1 MKYHLWRH
9 SGDLKMSRNIKE
21 TMDLIF
27 ENIKSLVDA
36 DDECRVTNTN
46 RHIRAHGD
54 EADEAAVCDFVKYA
68 KAKYLHYV
76 YGLFSLFEYKDQRYL
91 LTFEKYSPSFSEIGF
106 EIESDPA
113 VLQGAAMLTIA
124 HRNLP
129 FRKEIDSLQII
140 ESCFGIEPENP
151 DNPNIVF
158 DFLDITNFFVPYC
171 IIKLDD
177 SRFPLIYE
185 EDINRLGCYMFVED
199 TKKLCMSSKE
209 RIKGLV
215 LLRSSGTISVSI
227 LNSIQSP
234 LLEYTFL
241 QLYQCLE
248 YLFKLNNCFLISIDH
263 NLSLEKSIDIV
274 LTHELKVSESDNLY
288 SVLKNYASE
297 TSIDAMIG
305 SIPNC
310 HAKTTDNDKFRI
322 ASNYIYRLRCNIA
335 HLRYNQDDLSNV
347 DWSKCVDAIIEI
359 IYSVYQKCD
368 LKISK
373 VCLSKKAWKDI
384 FPL

>member
-9 SGDLKMSRNIKE
+9 FGDLKMSRNIIE
-21 TMDLIF
+21 TMDSIF
-27 ENIKSLVDA
+27 ENIKSLVDD
-36 DDECRVTNTN
+36 DDECRITDVK
-46 RHIRAHGD
+46 RHIKAQGD
-54 EADEAAVCDFVKYA
+54 ETSVCEFVKHA
-68 KAKYLHYV
+68 KVKYLRCV
-76 YGLFSLFEYKDQRYL
+76 YGLFSLCEYKNQRYL
-91 LTFEKYSPSFSEIGF
+91 LAFEKYSPGFSEIGL
-106 EIESDPA
+106 EIESDST
-113 VLQGAAMLTIA
+113 VIQGAAMLTMA
-124 HRNLP
+124 HGNLP
-129 FRKEIDSLQII
+129 FRKEINSLQII
-140 ESCFGIEPENP
+140 ESCLGVEPETP
-151 DNPNIVF
+151 DNPNITF
-158 DFLDITNFFVPYC
+158 YFSDIANLFVPYC

-185 EDINRLGCYMFVED
+185 EDINRLGCYMFAED
-199 TKKLCMSSKE
+199 AQNLGKSSKE

-234 LLEYTFL
+234 LMEYTFL

-248 YLFKLNNCFLISIDH
+248 YLFKLNNCFLIATGHS
-263 NLSLEKSIDIV
+263 LPLEKSIDIV
-274 LTHELKVSESDNLY
+274 LTHELKVSESENLY

-297 TSIDAMIG
+297 TSIDTMI
-305 SIPNC
+305 SAIPNC
-310 HAKTTDNDKFRI
+310 QPKTAETDKFRI

-359 IYSVYQKCD
+359 IYSVYQQCD
-368 LKISK
+368 SKINQICMSK
-373 VCLSKKAWKDI
+373 NAWKDI